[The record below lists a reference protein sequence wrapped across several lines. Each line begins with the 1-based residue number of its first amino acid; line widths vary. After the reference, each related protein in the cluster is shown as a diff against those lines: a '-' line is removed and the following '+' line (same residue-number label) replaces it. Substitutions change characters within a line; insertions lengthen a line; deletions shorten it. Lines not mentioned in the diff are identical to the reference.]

1 MVEWV
6 EKINLAAMEIP
17 TMAEDSMKAHCNGCG
32 PHRTHNILFKVE
44 RHWGDDEGD
53 LMERTATCS
62 GMRWM

>member
-32 PHRTHNILFKVE
+32 PHRTHNILFRSSDIGE
-44 RHWGDDEGD
+44 MTRGI
-53 LMERTATCS
+53 
-62 GMRWM
+62 